1 MTQYGSELM
10 PIEVDS
16 TVPELVE
23 NSSEFFVI
31 FLEYVASVLE
41 NTK

>member
-16 TVPELVE
+16 TVPELIE
-23 NSSEFFVI
+23 NSSEYFITFI
-31 FLEYVASVLE
+31 EYVASVLDVY
-41 NTK
+41 